1 MDTAGSDA
9 DCRDIV
15 RVTLW
20 QLERISNCRSAYD
33 HAGQDMTKT
42 QMILMEII
50 TLDGAEWKDI
60 VDYIR
65 DKKIKI
71 TNWNKVRSELQE
83 LINSGMVYRV
93 QQVKSEIYVRTT

>member
-1 MDTAGSDA
+1 
-9 DCRDIV
+9 V

>member
-1 MDTAGSDA
+1 
-9 DCRDIV
+9 
-15 RVTLW
+15 
-20 QLERISNCRSAYD
+20 
-33 HAGQDMTKT
+33 MTKI
-42 QMILMEII
+42 QMLLMEII

-83 LINSGMVYRV
+83 QINSGMVYRV

>member
-1 MDTAGSDA
+1 MDTASSDA

>member
-1 MDTAGSDA
+1 
-9 DCRDIV
+9 V

-20 QLERISNCRSAYD
+20 QLERISNCRPAYD
-33 HAGQDMTKT
+33 HAGKDMNKI
-42 QMILMEII
+42 QMLLMEII

>member
-1 MDTAGSDA
+1 
-9 DCRDIV
+9 V

-20 QLERISNCRSAYD
+20 QLERISNCRPAYD

-42 QMILMEII
+42 QMLLMEII

-65 DKKIKI
+65 EKKIKI
-71 TNWNKVRSELQE
+71 TNWHKVRAELQG
-83 LINSGMVYRV
+83 LIDSGMVYRL
-93 QQVKSEIYVRTT
+93 QQVNSEIYVRTT

>member
-50 TLDGAEWKDI
+50 TLDGAEWGDI
-60 VDYIR
+60 VTHFR
-65 DKKIKI
+65 DRKIKI
-71 TNWNKVRSELQE
+71 TNWHKVRAELQQ
-83 LINSGMVYRV
+83 LIESGLVYKIM
-93 QQVKSEIYVRTT
+93 QHKSEIYVRTT

>member
-1 MDTAGSDA
+1 MNK
-9 DCRDIV
+9 I
-15 RVTLW
+15 
-20 QLERISNCRSAYD
+20 
-33 HAGQDMTKT
+33 
-42 QMILMEII
+42 QMLLMEII

>member
-1 MDTAGSDA
+1 
-9 DCRDIV
+9 
-15 RVTLW
+15 
-20 QLERISNCRSAYD
+20 
-33 HAGQDMTKT
+33 MTKT

>member
-1 MDTAGSDA
+1 
-9 DCRDIV
+9 
-15 RVTLW
+15 
-20 QLERISNCRSAYD
+20 
-33 HAGQDMTKT
+33 MTKI
-42 QMILMEII
+42 QMLLMEII

>member
-1 MDTAGSDA
+1 
-9 DCRDIV
+9 
-15 RVTLW
+15 
-20 QLERISNCRSAYD
+20 
-33 HAGQDMTKT
+33 
-42 QMILMEII
+42 MEII

>member
-9 DCRDIV
+9 DCRVIV

-20 QLERISNCRSAYD
+20 QLERISNCRPAYD
-33 HAGQDMTKT
+33 HAGKDMNKI
-42 QMILMEII
+42 QMLLMEII

>member
-1 MDTAGSDA
+1 
-9 DCRDIV
+9 
-15 RVTLW
+15 
-20 QLERISNCRSAYD
+20 
-33 HAGQDMTKT
+33 MTKI
-42 QMILMEII
+42 QMLLMEII

-83 LINSGMVYRV
+83 LINSGAVYRV

>member
-1 MDTAGSDA
+1 
-9 DCRDIV
+9 
-15 RVTLW
+15 
-20 QLERISNCRSAYD
+20 
-33 HAGQDMTKT
+33 MTKI
-42 QMILMEII
+42 QMLLMEII

-65 DKKIKI
+65 EKKIKI

>member
-1 MDTAGSDA
+1 
-9 DCRDIV
+9 
-15 RVTLW
+15 
-20 QLERISNCRSAYD
+20 
-33 HAGQDMTKT
+33 
-42 QMILMEII
+42 MEII

-83 LINSGMVYRV
+83 LINSGAVYRV

>member
-1 MDTAGSDA
+1 MNK
-9 DCRDIV
+9 I
-15 RVTLW
+15 
-20 QLERISNCRSAYD
+20 
-33 HAGQDMTKT
+33 
-42 QMILMEII
+42 QMLLMEII

-83 LINSGMVYRV
+83 LINSGAVYRV

>member
-1 MDTAGSDA
+1 
-9 DCRDIV
+9 V

-20 QLERISNCRSAYD
+20 QLERISNCRPAHD
-33 HAGQDMTKT
+33 HAGKDMTKI
-42 QMILMEII
+42 QMLLMEII